1 MSAGEMMTMKIK
13 RSEFSCMREG
23 LMIRGTEFR
32 PDTGERLPIAIVSH
46 EFMCNRLFS
55 ARYAL
60 MLAKL
65 GFAAFCFD
73 FCGGCIV
80 GASGGRTTDM
90 SVMTEMKDLKAV
102 IDYAESLPYTDADR
116 LVLMGCSQGGLVS
129 ALTAAE
135 LGDAVE
141 RLILFYPALSIPD
154 DARKGQMIK
163 ARIDP
168 GNVPETFNCGVMR
181 LGRRYAED
189 VMELDPFSAISRYR
203 GRVLIVHGNADKLV
217 DISYSR
223 RAQEVYENA
232 ILQEIDGAGH
242 IFIAPAHVREA
253 VDTVRAFMRGKFSD
267 KKQ

>member
-1 MSAGEMMTMKIK
+1 MTMKIK

-23 LMIRGTEFR
+23 LRILGTEFR

-46 EFMCNRLFS
+46 EFMCNRLFT

-60 MLAKL
+60 MFAKL

-135 LGDAVE
+135 LGDAGVE
-141 RLILFYPALSIPD
+141 YDGFVALDISFVDAAGNKVEPLPPVSVNFTLPA
-154 DARKGQMIK
+154 
-163 ARIDP
+163 
-168 GNVPETFNCGVMR
+168 ET
-181 LGRRYAED
+181 GRRPKRADDKSED
-189 VMELDPFSAISRYR
+189 RPRERSRDLQLRCHASRQEVRR
-203 GRVLIVHGNADKLV
+203 GR
-217 DISYSR
+217 
-223 RAQEVYENA
+223 
-232 ILQEIDGAGH
+232 DGARPVFRHLPIQGQG
-242 IFIAPAHVREA
+242 ADRPRE
-253 VDTVRAFMRGKFSD
+253 RR
-267 KKQ
+267 

>member
-1 MSAGEMMTMKIK
+1 MKIK
-13 RSEFSCMREG
+13 RSEFSCVREG
-23 LMIRGTEFR
+23 LKIRGTEFR

-46 EFMCNRLFS
+46 EFMCNRLFT

-65 GFAAFCFD
+65 GYAAFCFD

-80 GASGGRTTDM
+80 GSSGGKTTDM
-90 SVMTEMKDLKAV
+90 SVLTEMKDLKAV
-102 IDYAESLPYTDADR
+102 IEYAKSLPYTNTDR

-135 LGDAVE
+135 LGDDVE

-154 DARKGQMIK
+154 DARKGHMIK

-168 GNVPETFNCGVMR
+168 KNIPDTFNCGIMR

-189 VMELDPFSAISRYR
+189 VMELDPFSDISRYK

-223 RAQEVYENA
+223 RAQAVYENA
-232 ILQEIDGAGH
+232 VLKEIGGAGH
-242 IFIAPAHVREA
+242 GFFAPQHLREATGVVREFMQG
-253 VDTVRAFMRGKFSD
+253 RAEATMRI
-267 KKQ
+267 